1 MTKIYGFS
9 FLKDGVRYDYPFKE
23 AFKSLS
29 SIASKTY
36 VALGQ
41 NDDGTK
47 EELEKLPEIEII
59 PTIWDMSL
67 LGKGGVIFSEQAN
80 IALNKIREAH
90 GSEKSA
96 WAVYLQSDEILHE
109 DSIEQL
115 KADIEKA
122 DLEGCDA
129 VRLRYFHFWK
139 SHYKVA
145 INKRWYPTEIR
156 VVKLD
161 SKIVNHGDAQGF
173 SGFTKVY
180 DSDVYIHHYGHV
192 RDEEKRQEKQK
203 FLIKYIRQSEKF
215 QKYFKREQK
224 AFADTKTL
232 TVLLKHPKVMTSRIE
247 KMGES
252 FTLNEVSKVYIVG
265 NQSQYSDST
274 KAKINA
280 KEVFWCTSLSEVP
293 KALRIKAIILEPSI
307 MEKFLYPSKIPKAML
322 SELARPWDRDS
333 FLLLKLSEKGVS
345 FK

>member
-41 NDDGTK
+41 NDDGTF
-47 EELEKLPEIEII
+47 EELKKLPELEII
-59 PTIWDMSL
+59 HTVWDMNL

-80 IALNKIREAH
+80 IALNKIREVH
-90 GSEKSA
+90 GKEPSA
-96 WAVYLQSDEILHE
+96 WAVYLQSDEIIHE
-109 DSIEQL
+109 DAIDQL
-115 KADIEKA
+115 KRDIEKA
-122 DLEGCDA
+122 DVEGCDA
-129 VRLRYFHFWK
+129 IRLRYFHFWK
-139 SHYKVA
+139 SHYEVA

-161 SKIVNHGDAQGF
+161 SKVINHGDAQGF

-203 FLIKYIRQSEKF
+203 FLIKSIRQSEKF

-232 TVLLKHPKVMTSRIE
+232 AVLLKHPLVMKERIE

-252 FTLNEVSKVYIVG
+252 FNLPQKDIVYIVG
-265 NQSQYSDST
+265 NAEEYPSST
-274 KAKINA
+274 QEKINA
-280 KEVFWCTSLSEVP
+280 KVVRWCSSLREVP
-293 KALRIKAIILEPSI
+293 KAFRSSAVILKPSFLERI
-307 MEKFLYPSKIPKAML
+307 LYPTKIPKGML

>member
-23 AFKSLS
+23 AFASLS

-47 EELEKLPEIEII
+47 EELEKLPHLQLIH
-59 PTIWDMSL
+59 TIWDMSL

-80 IALNKIREAH
+80 IALDKIRQIH
-90 GSEKSA
+90 GSEESA

-109 DSIEQL
+109 DAIEQL
-115 KADIEKA
+115 KKDIELA
-122 DLEGCDA
+122 DGQGCDA
-129 VRLRYFHFWK
+129 IRLRYFHFWK
-139 SHYKVA
+139 SHYQVA
-145 INKRWYPTEIR
+145 INKRWYPSEIR
-156 VVKLD
+156 VVKLN
-161 SKIVNHGDAQGF
+161 SKVVNHGDAQGF
-173 SGFTKVY
+173 SGFNKVF

-203 FLIKYIRQSEKF
+203 FLIKSIRQSEKF

-232 TVLLKHPKVMTSRIE
+232 SVLLKHPLVMKERIE
-247 KMGES
+247 RMGES
-252 FTLNEVSKVYIVG
+252 FSLKEQDDIFIVG
-265 NQSQYSDST
+265 EKSDYPQSTID
-274 KAKINA
+274 KINA
-280 KEVFWCTSLSEVP
+280 KKITWCHSLKEVP
-293 KALRIKAIILEPSI
+293 SSHKKQAVLLRPNFWQRL
-307 MEKFLYPSKIPKAML
+307 LYPSKVPKAML
-322 SELARPWDRDS
+322 SELARHWDRDS

>member
-29 SIASKTY
+29 SIASKVY

-41 NDDGTK
+41 NDDGT
-47 EELEKLPEIEII
+47 LEQLQKLPEIELIH
-59 PTIWDMSL
+59 TVWDLTL

-80 IALNKIREAH
+80 IALNKIREVH
-90 GSEKSA
+90 GNEESA

-109 DSIEQL
+109 DAIEQL
-115 KADIEKA
+115 KMDIKKA
-122 DLEGCDA
+122 DELGCDA

-139 SHYKVA
+139 SHYEVA

-156 VVKLD
+156 VVKLN
-161 SKIVNHGDAQGF
+161 SKVVNHGDAQGF
-173 SGFTKVY
+173 SGFKKVF

-203 FLIKYIRQSEKF
+203 FLIKSIRQSEKF

-232 TVLLKHPKVMTSRIE
+232 KVLLKHPLVMKERIE
-247 KMGES
+247 RMGEC
-252 FTLNEVSKVYIVG
+252 FNLKETEKVYIVG
-265 NQSQYSDST
+265 NPKDYPPEINS
-274 KAKINA
+274 KINA
-280 KEVFWCTSLSEVP
+280 KKVLWCQSLNEVP
-293 KALRIKAIILEPSI
+293 KPLRKKAVLLNPSFLEKI
-307 MEKFLYPSKIPKAML
+307 LYPSTIPKAML